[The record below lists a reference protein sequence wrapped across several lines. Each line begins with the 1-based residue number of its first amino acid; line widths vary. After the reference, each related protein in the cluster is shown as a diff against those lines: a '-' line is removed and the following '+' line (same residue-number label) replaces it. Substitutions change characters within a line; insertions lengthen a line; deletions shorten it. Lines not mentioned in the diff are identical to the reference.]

1 MPGFPCQIRTEN
13 SFLNFNI
20 INHPTFSISELRNL
34 HVYNGG
40 FEKKDKNAN
49 AAQTGRFSETDKQS
63 TSAPVTVTFLS
74 SSQRLSAR
82 DFEKTKHNLRIENEG
97 S

>member
-1 MPGFPCQIRTEN
+1 MPGFLCQIRTEN

-20 INHPTFSISELRNL
+20 INQPTFSISELRNL

-49 AAQTGRFSETDKQS
+49 VAQTGRIFRDCQTKHQCATDSDFSELFTETERS
-63 TSAPVTVTFLS
+63 
-74 SSQRLSAR
+74 
-82 DFEKTKHNLRIENEG
+82 
-97 S
+97 

>member
-13 SFLNFNI
+13 SLLNFNI

-40 FEKKDKNAN
+40 FEEKDKNAN
-49 AAQTGRFSETDKQS
+49 AAQTGRVFGDCQ
-63 TSAPVTVTFLS
+63 
-74 SSQRLSAR
+74 
-82 DFEKTKHNLRIENEG
+82 TKHQRATDSDFPELFTATER